1 MDLVF
6 NGLLI
11 LLKYSLL
18 IVLIIGSILTLVFFD
33 LLLFGSTVDPDDNGM
48 LRTKAQKEKY
58 RQKKLAKRS
67 ENAR

>member
-1 MDLVF
+1 MSM
-6 NGLLI
+6 I
-11 LLKYSLL
+11 LLSLL
-18 IVLIIGSILTLVFFD
+18 HILQLVLIFSVLVGIILTSVFIE

-67 ENAR
+67 DYVR

>member
-11 LLKYSLL
+11 LLKYFLL
-18 IVLIIGSILTLVFFD
+18 VIVMIGTILTLVFVD

-48 LRTKAQKEKY
+48 LRTKSQKEKY

-67 ENAR
+67 DYDR